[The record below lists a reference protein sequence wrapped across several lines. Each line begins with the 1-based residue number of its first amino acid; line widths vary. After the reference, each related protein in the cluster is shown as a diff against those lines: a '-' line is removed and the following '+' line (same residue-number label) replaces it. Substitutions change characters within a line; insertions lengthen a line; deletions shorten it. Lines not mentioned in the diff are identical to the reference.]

1 MFLDFNMNILLSDI
15 ARHFNTTPDT
25 LELLPIQ
32 HGVKHK
38 QNVHHLRIRDS
49 NYLLKSYEIFQPV
62 IPTGFTPREI
72 EQFTL
77 TTLHNNGCQVPQV
90 VWESA
95 QHNALLLEWCG
106 EQTLDDLAQ
115 CVKAPNLSQILQNS
129 LNSLCQIETVFEK
142 YSDKFK
148 PYIFE
153 YDYSSNLK
161 GILEQGK
168 KTISYLTHLSK
179 KEMSTSAK
187 SHLEMIWITFSNLL
201 IDGKPTLGPLD
212 YQARNIVINDDI
224 ASFID
229 MGSVGLDWQE
239 RRLVQYFNSVGANYE
254 EGNFVS
260 MLDRELVGRWVNS
273 KVQAKTDSNLE
284 EMASRIDGHH
294 LLYYL
299 SIIHRL
305 LEAVAKPEEQDNRI
319 LLESWGDAGIRFKRA
334 ISIICNTKL
343 SDNSCVVQLREILKE
358 LNSNA

>member
-1 MFLDFNMNILLSDI
+1 MDVLLNDM
-15 ARHFNTTPDT
+15 ARHFNTTPNT

-32 HGVKHK
+32 HGIKHK
-38 QNVHHLRIRDS
+38 QNVHRLRIRDS

-90 VWESA
+90 IWESA

-106 EQTLDDLAQ
+106 DQTLDDLAQ
-115 CVKAPNLSQILQNS
+115 CAKSSNVSRILQNT
-129 LNSLCQIETVFEK
+129 LNSLCEIEVVFEK
-142 YSDKFK
+142 YSDKFT

-161 GILEQGK
+161 RILEQGK

-179 KEMSTSAK
+179 KDLSSSVK
-187 SHLEMIWITFSNLL
+187 SYLEMTWTTFSNLL
-201 IDGKPTLGPLD
+201 KTGKPTLGPLD

-239 RRLVQYFNSVGANYE
+239 RRLVQYFNSIGANYE

-260 MLDRELVGRWVNS
+260 MLDGELVEFWVNWR
-273 KVQAKTDSNLE
+273 VRAKTDSNLEDLE

-305 LEAVAKPEEQDNRI
+305 LEAVARPKEQDNRI
-319 LLESWGDAGIRFKRA
+319 LLESWGDAGVRFKRA